1 MQTVYITSDKSEAQT
16 IQQRLYS
23 ANIPC
28 YISEANGAFEIQ
40 VLQSDVPA
48 AEAIVKPSSAPA
60 EMASTPSSDVASP
73 PQEKNP
79 QPSEVSKTTDPK
91 TESSAQETPARASV
105 RCLRCQADL
114 EPIEEATD
122 KIREWN
128 LPRAL
133 TWAIYL
139 CPHCGHAEFFASK
152 TNAPRTPSDPDLP
165 KPEYERLW
173 EKAETLAK
181 QGQLP
186 EAIQTHQQ
194 IVQNFPSVPRA
205 IDSRRAI
212 KILEQGLN
220 LNVLVYA
227 ASNEREA
234 QMIQQ
239 RLEDVDIRSRLRS
252 LSSGATE
259 ILVEARDT
267 KMAQAVLKRRA

>member
-1 MQTVYITSDKSEAQT
+1 M
-16 IQQRLYS
+16 
-23 ANIPC
+23 
-28 YISEANGAFEIQ
+28 
-40 VLQSDVPA
+40 
-48 AEAIVKPSSAPA
+48 
-60 EMASTPSSDVASP
+60 
-73 PQEKNP
+73 
-79 QPSEVSKTTDPK
+79 
-91 TESSAQETPARASV
+91 
-105 RCLRCQADL
+105 
-114 EPIEEATD
+114 
-122 KIREWN
+122 
-128 LPRAL
+128 
-133 TWAIYL
+133 
-139 CPHCGHAEFFASK
+139 
-152 TNAPRTPSDPDLP
+152 P